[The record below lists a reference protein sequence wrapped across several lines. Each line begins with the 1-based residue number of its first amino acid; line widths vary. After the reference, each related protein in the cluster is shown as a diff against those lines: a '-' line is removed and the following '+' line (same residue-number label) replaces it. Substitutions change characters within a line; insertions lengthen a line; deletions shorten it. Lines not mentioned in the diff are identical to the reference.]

1 MFGTFAGLAPRS
13 APIFARWL
21 ALSMMAL
28 GLLGLTGCQTM
39 GPHNIPAHEYESF
52 TPLPESQ
59 RIMNQVRIKWEVR
72 EDVVEYCARA
82 ARMGR
87 EQAYL
92 TPPVACAIW
101 SVAAK
106 ECTVVT
112 GPKVTHVALGHEVR
126 HCFEGRFH

>member
-1 MFGTFAGLAPRS
+1 MFGSFGDLTSVFSRRLGLCA
-13 APIFARWL
+13 
-21 ALSMMAL
+21 MAL
-28 GLLGLTGCQTM
+28 LSLALTGCHTL
-39 GPHNIPAHEYESF
+39 GPHNIPSHEYESF

-101 SVAAK
+101 SVPAK

>member
-1 MFGTFAGLAPRS
+1 MFTSFDSLSSLLVR
-13 APIFARWL
+13 L
-21 ALSMMAL
+21 VTALLTAIM
-28 GLLGLTGCQTM
+28 LLGLTACQSM

-59 RIMNQVRIKWEVR
+59 RIMNNVRIKWEVR
-72 EDVVEYCARA
+72 EDVVDYCARA

-92 TPPVACAIW
+92 TPPVACAVW
-101 SVAAK
+101 SVAAQ

-112 GPKVTHVALGHEVR
+112 GPQVTHVALGHEVR